1 MQYIMETIIIDL
13 VKAKRPPHPMKRAIG
28 WWNDALEDWDDADWL
43 TDRDRYFSSFY
54 FLSIYLGNIK
64 LKKVKEFIKENDK
77 MIKCYR
83 ENGLSNEEAVKLR
96 HKWYLDKIRML
107 AKLKELNIKLWECQM
122 GSPIWHQEMHG
133 NLRKIYYKEKEIIY

>member
-13 VKAKRPPHPMKRAIG
+13 VKAKRPPHPMKREIG
-28 WWNDALEDWDDADWL
+28 WWKDALEDWDDANWL
-43 TDRDRYFSSFY
+43 TDNERYFSLYY
-54 FLSIYLGNIK
+54 FIHSADKK

-96 HKWYLDKIRML
+96 HNWYLDKIRML
-107 AKLKELNIKLWECQM
+107 AKLKELNIKLWECQI

-133 NLRKIYYKEKEIIY
+133 NLRKIYYKGKEIIY

>member
-1 MQYIMETIIIDL
+1 MLQRLQVTAQRQFPNIAQQLQDFPRLDY
-13 VKAKRPPHPMKRAIG
+13 
-28 WWNDALEDWDDADWL
+28 ADK
-43 TDRDRYFSSFY
+43 
-54 FLSIYLGNIK
+54 K

-96 HKWYLDKIRML
+96 HKWYLDKQRML

-133 NLRKIYYKEKEIIY
+133 NLKKIYYKGKEIIY